1 MGENIMNDIYLL
13 NYSVRG
19 IKTLDQLVSLSFYKK
34 TISRDMDTQEYNIK
48 GIYGMNGSGK
58 SGIITSVAILKNL
71 LIDPDYLNNPIT
83 QKNLDGIIN
92 KKTKE
97 LFMEAD
103 YLVDLKKDLFCFRY
117 CVTLAKDVSGKYVIS
132 QESLAVRKATS
143 KSDELGM
150 IFKVIAGK
158 VDFLYG
164 EKKEDSF
171 STAVINR
178 TMNLLSTTSMCA
190 LLCGKFLYENS
201 RYSEYGLFAG
211 KNYIQQAQALEDAGY
226 STVRNSD
233 GVPVYADKLVTLIEK
248 YNLMEYDNKVKN

>member
-1 MGENIMNDIYLL
+1 MVPVSQELL
-13 NYSVRG
+13 PPLRFSK
-19 IKTLDQLVSLSFYKK
+19 IF
-34 TISRDMDTQEYNIK
+34 
-48 GIYGMNGSGK
+48 
-58 SGIITSVAILKNL
+58 

-158 VDFLYG
+158 VDFLYVERKRG
-164 EKKEDSF
+164 
-171 STAVINR
+171 
-178 TMNLLSTTSMCA
+178 
-190 LLCGKFLYENS
+190 FLFYCCH
-201 RYSEYGLFAG
+201 
-211 KNYIQQAQALEDAGY
+211 K
-226 STVRNSD
+226 
-233 GVPVYADKLVTLIEK
+233 
-248 YNLMEYDNKVKN
+248 